1 MYLISVAKDG
11 LMERP
16 SIFIKCVVAGSNA
29 TRDGRLGP
37 GDQLLEVE
45 GVSLRGGGHR

>member
-1 MYLISVAKDG
+1 MYLISVVAKDG

-16 SIFIKCVVAGSNA
+16 SIFIAGNNP